1 MNLQLEGFV
10 SSDWPQ
16 LSRVMGSALQMKAL
30 RVVAPRLHGPYLQ
43 MSHHTELRL
52 QLFVIAISRD
62 HVMFLG
68 GNVTSLA

>member
-16 LSRVMGSALQMKAL
+16 LSRGRGSAQQVKAL
-30 RVVAPRLHGPYLQ
+30 PYLQ
-43 MSHHTELRL
+43 VSHHTELRL
-52 QLFVIAISRD
+52 QFFVIAISRN

>member
-1 MNLQLEGFV
+1 MNLQLEGFG

-16 LSRVMGSALQMKAL
+16 LPRGRGSALQMKAL
-30 RVVAPRLHGPYLQ
+30 PYLQ
-43 MSHHTELRL
+43 VSHHTELCL
-52 QLFVIAISRD
+52 QLFVITISRH